1 MCGMELS
8 YGAAECSNCGYKL
21 PEEMKKQQM
30 YEQQQFTQQ
39 QYAQPVYN
47 QQQMYGNLNENTFK
61 PRISLNKRLKT
72 NRNFIKFI
80 LLSLITGGIYSIYYF
95 WAIGSDINTI
105 AGRYDGRKTMN
116 FCLNFFLLGPITGY
130 IATIVWYHCL
140 SDRIGIELRRRGIDY
155 SFGVG
160 TFWGWF
166 MLGSLIAVGPC
177 VYVYK
182 LNEAMNL
189 LSDNYNVR
197 G

>member
-1 MCGMELS
+1 MRCPMCGMELS
-8 YGAAECSNCGYKL
+8 YGATECSNCGYKL
-21 PEEMKKQQM
+21 PEEIKKQQM
-30 YEQQQFTQQ
+30 FEQQQFNQQQFNQQ
-39 QYAQPVYN
+39 QYTHPIYN
-47 QQQMYGNLNENTFK
+47 QQQMF
-61 PRISLNKRLKT
+61 PPAKRLKT
-72 NRNFIKFI
+72 NRSFLKFI
-80 LLSLITGGIYSIYYF
+80 LLSLITCGIYSIYYF
-95 WAIGSDINTI
+95 WDVGSDMNTI

-116 FCLNFFLLGPITGY
+116 FCLNLFLLGPITGY

-177 VYVYK
+177 IYVYK
-182 LNEAMNL
+182 LDEAMNL
-189 LSDNYNVR
+189 LSENYNIC